1 MVTAVTSSL
10 YLFWSLAL
18 PCKADYYSTASCR
31 RAANKSK
38 KKTHEYPGIGY
49 TLSIIKE
56 CAELEAK
63 CFPVRVFR
71 AAKDK
76 DFGTQG

>member
-1 MVTAVTSSL
+1 MPESR
-10 YLFWSLAL
+10 
-18 PCKADYYSTASCR
+18 KQI
-31 RAANKSK
+31 K